1 MEAWLAPRLGFD
13 YPSANARI
21 YGSGQH
27 KNPWISVQDVAQITV
42 VALDDPAAQNATIEV
57 GGDLLTP
64 LEVVKIFEEVGECSF
79 TIEHVSEEALWI
91 QKAEASDPLQETYT
105 ALMLGYAVGGL
116 WDEKVEPQTLSIPLT
131 SVREYAQQAFEVS

>member
-1 MEAWLAPRLGFD
+1 M
-13 YPSANARI
+13 I
-21 YGSGQH
+21 GQH

-42 VALDDPAAQNATIEV
+42 AALDDPAAQNATIEV